1 MTIAWTAV
9 LVIGFTVALLAS
21 RRAVIH
27 ASALAFG
34 SRIPPFL
41 IGVTLLAIGTDLPE
55 IANSIVASVSGHG
68 DINVGDSIGS
78 AVTQVTLILGLLPF
92 LGGAFTAGR
101 TRVLATGA
109 LTVAALGIGAFLLRD
124 GYLSRSDGILLI
136 LAWLV
141 SSVIVWRNAPPA
153 AQPVITVHSHQK
165 SHHALATLGYML
177 LVGAG
182 ATAAVEAFVQLA
194 ESFSVP
200 EYLLTFFVASIGTSM
215 PELIVDV
222 TALRRGERD
231 LAIGDIFGSSL
242 VDATLS
248 IGIGPAVA
256 PTVISSDLAVR
267 GSLFA
272 MAALAAV
279 TLLLTF
285 VRRHDWK
292 TGLALLGIYAAMYL
306 ALLA

>member
-1 MTIAWTAV
+1 
-9 LVIGFTVALLAS
+9 
-21 RRAVIH
+21 
-27 ASALAFG
+27 
-34 SRIPPFL
+34 
-41 IGVTLLAIGTDLPE
+41 
-55 IANSIVASVSGHG
+55 
-68 DINVGDSIGS
+68 
-78 AVTQVTLILGLLPF
+78 
-92 LGGAFTAGR
+92 
-101 TRVLATGA
+101 
-109 LTVAALGIGAFLLRD
+109 
-124 GYLSRSDGILLI
+124 
-136 LAWLV
+136 
-141 SSVIVWRNAPPA
+141 
-153 AQPVITVHSHQK
+153 
-165 SHHALATLGYML
+165 ML

-200 EYLLTFFVASIGTSM
+200 EYLLTFFVASIGTSL
-215 PELIVDV
+215 PELMVDV

-248 IGIGPAVA
+248 IGIGPVVA
-256 PTVISSDLAVR
+256 PTVINSDLAVR
-267 GSLFA
+267 GSLLA